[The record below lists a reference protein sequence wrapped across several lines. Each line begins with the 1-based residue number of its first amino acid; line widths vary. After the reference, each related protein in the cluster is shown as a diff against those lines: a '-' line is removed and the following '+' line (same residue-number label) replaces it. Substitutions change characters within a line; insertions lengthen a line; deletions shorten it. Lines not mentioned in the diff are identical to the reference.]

1 MEQGDAM
8 NNVSKAMLAR
18 IAELEH
24 LDMLKHPMTPSETRE
39 WQELLF
45 IMENDDPMTEGEAE
59 MLLKLYMSL
68 VPPKL
73 RW

>member
-1 MEQGDAM
+1 M
-8 NNVSKAMLAR
+8 NNVSKAMMAR

-24 LDMLKHPMTPSETRE
+24 LDMLKHAMTPRETRE
-39 WQELLF
+39 WQELLLV
-45 IMENDDPMTEGEAE
+45 MESDDPLTEAEAE

-68 VPPKL
+68 VPAKL

>member
-1 MEQGDAM
+1 M

-24 LDMLKHPMTPSETRE
+24 LDMLNHLMTPSDTRE
-39 WQELLF
+39 WQELLL
-45 IMENDDPMTEGEAE
+45 IMEQDDPLTPGEAD
-59 MLLKLYMSL
+59 MLLKLYVRL